1 MKKTLVSICVPVL
14 NEESNISELIE
25 RIQSIEQIESSKY
38 KFEIIFTDNDSND
51 STWERIKELSRR
63 VKNIKGVR
71 FTKNIGHQKSIFMNF
86 SISTG
91 RAVIQM
97 DADLQDPPELISDF
111 LRRWE
116 QGYKVVSGFRVDRD
130 ENLFKKNFRRI
141 GYTVIDILSDH
152 PITRN
157 VGDFRL
163 LDREVVD
170 EILKLRSPE
179 PFLRGMISK
188 LGYEESLVHYIRP
201 KRKLGNSKFGFRELV
216 TLGFRGVLNNS
227 TIALKA
233 SILIG
238 VIWILLAVV
247 GTVSFIS
254 MKILSFPLPDGL
266 VTLIVVNFVGFGIN
280 SLMLGTLGLYVS
292 RITAIVSN
300 EPMAIFSDRLNVR
313 ESLTKERGHEKY
325 KL

>member
-1 MKKTLVSICVPVL
+1 
-14 NEESNISELIE
+14 
-25 RIQSIEQIESSKY
+25 
-38 KFEIIFTDNDSND
+38 
-51 STWERIKELSRR
+51 
-63 VKNIKGVR
+63 
-71 FTKNIGHQKSIFMNF
+71 
-86 SISTG
+86 
-91 RAVIQM
+91 
-97 DADLQDPPELISDF
+97 
-111 LRRWE
+111 
-116 QGYKVVSGFRVDRD
+116 
-130 ENLFKKNFRRI
+130 
-141 GYTVIDILSDH
+141 LSDH

-170 EILKLRSPE
+170 EILKFRSPE

-216 TLGFRGVLNNS
+216 TLGFRGVLNSS